1 MNPQAGTQYTVAVG
15 DLGELDTFSNNAGGT
30 IILPGGSL
38 LPNKFSAVGADTGAG
53 TTLSASVTPYF
64 ANSAV
69 FFVGSCSAYA
79 SQTGIVP
86 SGSGWAAI
94 DAAANA
100 NYASIY
106 TKLIP
111 GVSSITETASITA
124 TAWAESLL
132 VFQNVNKLPTV
143 VQSKIL
149 GSGAFINGESP
160 SGAFNNPV
168 TKGNLILVLVS
179 AGAIT
184 NDVSGNPTSASIA
197 VSDGV
202 NSYGVVVNS
211 TGGQD
216 GGHSGPQAGYS
227 CQQVVA
233 IAENVAGGST
243 TVTVNITIPGV
254 GSAIGTTT
262 ITAYEISL
270 GTAPASS
277 TGFTPGWYCYI
288 QNTGSGSFSVTS
300 DVNIDGSA
308 SPVSLGSGSGLIVAF
323 DGTNWFTERGEG
335 GGGGSAVTSWNTRTG
350 AVTPQTGDYTAAQVT
365 DAASI
370 NGSGYLETS
379 EFPALTGDVNN
390 SAGSLATTVTA
401 LQGNAVKSGVP
412 SDANVL
418 TYVAANTDWEPKPLS
433 ALGGAN
439 ASQLRGNNISSASP
453 ASTQFLQWNS
463 ADSSYDLVYDDYQAY
478 SVLWEED
485 FLTSR
490 ATTSGPLGS
499 PYGGGGSAWTT
510 ASTGGTSITVY
521 AYNQFPSHM
530 GVAQIVLPSSTA
542 NLVGAFMPT
551 INGTT
556 PFGAGQNSTLLAL
569 LDNPGWECTWIFQF
583 SRAWG
588 EGTLS
593 STTPFSIAHTM
604 AYIGFAAGL
613 NNYATGDT
621 WNNYFGC
628 RPNIF
633 LGVRYD
639 TDTGVSMSVSAVGSG
654 TGVYTVSGGSAVA
667 NFYAGS
673 YITFANCGNAA
684 NNGTF
689 MVKSST
695 STSLTTTNSSSVTG
709 TGLSGTA
716 VQASLND
723 STFKLEYVANPFPF
737 AATAT
742 TAWRNNNSGTVTY
755 TGGSFAA
762 GTVYDTSITPVEG
775 TWYRLDMVCASAGSV
790 KLTLSGGGSTASTTI
805 TCGTVSYGDASAN
818 WTYAQ
823 ANGVATAVPGTFA
836 LLANGTNIQTNVWG
850 PGSIITVTTP
860 PTGLTTPFTMVGQE
874 LSTNGLATLQSGAL
888 TAPLTKTSILTG
900 YPAMWPMVI
909 FGNDQAGGGPSAG
922 GRALGI
928 DFFGM
933 YYNPAIAG
941 HTYSASDSR
950 YFTGT

>member
-1 MNPQAGTQYTVAVG
+1 MAKTLAQATKRPPNIGDRVPAPTVPAVINVPPVATTVPRNLPGLSPSTHGPTPSVWTTQYDSVKQFYRPGTSQQRFPPLPSKANPAVNAQAASVARTIVASAAAAAVPAAVATSTQKIPVNPQAGTQYTVAVG

-323 DGTNWFTERGEG
+323 DGTNWFTERGE
-335 GGGGSAVTSWNTRTG
+335 
-350 AVTPQTGDYTAAQVT
+350 AA
-365 DAASI
+365 
-370 NGSGYLETS
+370 
-379 EFPALTGDVNN
+379 
-390 SAGSLATTVTA
+390 
-401 LQGNAVKSGVP
+401 
-412 SDANVL
+412 
-418 TYVAANTDWEPKPLS
+418 
-433 ALGGAN
+433 
-439 ASQLRGNNISSASP
+439 
-453 ASTQFLQWNS
+453 
-463 ADSSYDLVYDDYQAY
+463 
-478 SVLWEED
+478 
-485 FLTSR
+485 
-490 ATTSGPLGS
+490 
-499 PYGGGGSAWTT
+499 
-510 ASTGGTSITVY
+510 
-521 AYNQFPSHM
+521 
-530 GVAQIVLPSSTA
+530 
-542 NLVGAFMPT
+542 
-551 INGTT
+551 
-556 PFGAGQNSTLLAL
+556 
-569 LDNPGWECTWIFQF
+569 
-583 SRAWG
+583 
-588 EGTLS
+588 
-593 STTPFSIAHTM
+593 
-604 AYIGFAAGL
+604 AAGE
-613 NNYATGDT
+613 A
-621 WNNYFGC
+621 
-628 RPNIF
+628 RSR
-633 LGVRYD
+633 LGIR
-639 TDTGVSMSVSAVGSG
+639 
-654 TGVYTVSGGSAVA
+654 
-667 NFYAGS
+667 
-673 YITFANCGNAA
+673 
-684 NNGTF
+684 
-689 MVKSST
+689 
-695 STSLTTTNSSSVTG
+695 
-709 TGLSGTA
+709 
-716 VQASLND
+716 
-723 STFKLEYVANPFPF
+723 
-737 AATAT
+737 
-742 TAWRNNNSGTVTY
+742 
-755 TGGSFAA
+755 
-762 GTVYDTSITPVEG
+762 
-775 TWYRLDMVCASAGSV
+775 
-790 KLTLSGGGSTASTTI
+790 
-805 TCGTVSYGDASAN
+805 
-818 WTYAQ
+818 AQ
-823 ANGVATAVPGTFA
+823 ARSLRRPETTRRHKSRTPRASMAAAILRHRSSRRSPGT
-836 LLANGTNIQTNVWG
+836 
-850 PGSIITVTTP
+850 
-860 PTGLTTPFTMVGQE
+860 
-874 LSTNGLATLQSGAL
+874 
-888 TAPLTKTSILTG
+888 
-900 YPAMWPMVI
+900 
-909 FGNDQAGGGPSAG
+909 
-922 GRALGI
+922 
-928 DFFGM
+928 
-933 YYNPAIAG
+933 
-941 HTYSASDSR
+941 
-950 YFTGT
+950 